1 MMCLYSI
8 DNLCWKWKWK
18 WSKENHKMMVKEMAV
33 LNRKSV
39 YDIRW
44 DVFCGVVLCSI
55 IMPLDCW
62 FDFAGCYT
70 HSKRMYNNFLSRD
83 IKFELW

>member
-8 DNLCWKWKWK
+8 DNLCWKWK

-44 DVFCGVVLCSI
+44 DVFCGVVLCCWTAGLILLAAIHTANECI
-55 IMPLDCW
+55 II
-62 FDFAGCYT
+62 
-70 HSKRMYNNFLSRD
+70 S
-83 IKFELW
+83 